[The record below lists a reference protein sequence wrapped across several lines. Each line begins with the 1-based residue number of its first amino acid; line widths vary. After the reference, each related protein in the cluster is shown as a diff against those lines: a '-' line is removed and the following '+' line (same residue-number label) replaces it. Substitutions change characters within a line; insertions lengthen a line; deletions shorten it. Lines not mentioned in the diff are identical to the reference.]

1 VDRRVN
7 ALGYVETK
15 VPGHPN
21 ARMDGTI
28 LEHRLVMSRKL
39 GRPLQPGENV
49 HHIDGDRTNNA
60 PENLELWI
68 VRQPAG
74 QRARDLLRAAIIR
87 DEHVEYGEGECAF
100 A

>member
-1 VDRRVN
+1 VN
-7 ALGYVETK
+7 DLGYVETK
-15 VPGHPN
+15 APGHPN
-21 ARMDGTI
+21 ARTDGTI

-39 GRPLQPGENV
+39 GRPLHPGENV

-60 PENLELWI
+60 PYNLEVWT

-74 QRARDLLRAAIIR
+74 QRIRDLVRLAILRG
-87 DEHVEYGEGECAF
+87 EYIEYAEGECPF